1 MNLRVRPAVLLLA
14 VLSAQPALAAHAQF
28 VTPNTSIV
36 VPPVRGTRVEVD
48 FSWYRPEAF
57 VDTYGSTQRFP
68 GSLDFGLAVVRAS
81 YSPGPHFAL
90 GVLAP
95 YRWTRVGLGPGL
107 PSVSSSGSPGLGVF
121 ADWTSG
127 PCGGHALCPTI
138 RLGYYRARTDA
149 SPVVTISDGVD
160 RASLLLRIAPA
171 ATTEGRRWQGAGTLS
186 VEYGR
191 PVGVSPREVDS
202 RLQLELGHALGR
214 VRTSDFWLF
223 GLAGYRSATS
233 ATEDDMYFHDGTS
246 RGEFAGLRLDWR
258 LDPRN
263 PERRIV
269 TLSVTRDVRPSNALV
284 GWRGGISFG
293 TTL

>member
-1 MNLRVRPAVLLLA
+1 MNFRIRPNGFLLA
-14 VLSAQPALAAHAQF
+14 VLSAGWALTAHAQF

-48 FSWYRPEAF
+48 LSWYRPEAF

-107 PSVSSSGSPGLGVF
+107 PSISSSGTPGLGVF

-127 PCGGHALCPTI
+127 PCGDHALCPAI

-149 SPVVTISDGVD
+149 GPVVTISDSVN
-160 RASLLLRIAPA
+160 RASVLLRIAPA
-171 ATTEGRRWQGAGTLS
+171 PKTEGRRWQGAGILG
-186 VEYGR
+186 VEYGW
-191 PVGVSPREVDS
+191 PVGVSPRELDS
-202 RLQLELGHALGR
+202 RFQLELGHALAR
-214 VRTSDFWLF
+214 LRTSDLWLF
-223 GLAGYRSATS
+223 GLAGFRSATS
-233 ATEDDMYFHDGTS
+233 ATEEDMYFHDGTS
-246 RGEFAGLRLDWR
+246 RGWFAGLRLDWR
-258 LDPRN
+258 LDPRD

-269 TLSVTRDVRPSNALV
+269 SLSVTRDLRPTNALV